1 MLQPDF
7 WLAPADLIISLP
19 YYALL
24 HWLPVCYRIEFKIVL
39 FVFKVLS
46 GMVPEYLSDILNP
59 NTSSRPPRSSEK
71 RVSMVPRSRLK
82 LRGDRGFSIAGPTLW
97 NSLPVSLRLVSSE
110 SEFKSKLKTYL
121 FQGLITVIKVSLVYC
136 SQNWSYLCLFIY
148 IYVFLARF
156 VQHSGQL
163 LLFLLCFI
171 NTCWLILID

>member
-24 HWLPVCYRIEFKIVL
+24 HWLPVCYRIEFIILL

-46 GMVPEYLSDILNP
+46 GMVPEYLSDLLNP
-59 NTSSRPPRSSEK
+59 NTSSRPLRSSEK

-82 LRGDRGFSIAGPTLW
+82 LRGDRAFSIAGPTLW
-97 NSLPVSLRLVSSE
+97 NSLPVSLWLVSSE

-121 FQGLITVIKVSLVYC
+121 FQGLITVLKVSLVYC
-136 SQNWSYLCLFIY
+136 SQNCSYLWLFISMS
-148 IYVFLARF
+148 F
-156 VQHSGQL
+156 
-163 LLFLLCFI
+163 
-171 NTCWLILID
+171 